1 MSSKVNAVAVMIVLA
16 ILLALCHAAGTEL
29 ERRIRSGETEETFK
43 LSNKV
48 DVIVD
53 AGHGGADAGKT
64 GVNGEKEKEINLQIS
79 DKIKKLLLDQGIS
92 VRMTREGDDR
102 LADSQREDLQARV
115 DIINSGARLAVS
127 IHQNSYPR
135 ESVCGS
141 QVFYYQT
148 SKEGKKLAEILQKRL
163 SALRPDIPARQAK
176 SNSSY
181 YLLLHADPPAVIAE
195 CGFLSNW
202 TEAALLASEE
212 YQDQLAWALHIG
224 ILEYLNTR
232 TP

>member
-1 MSSKVNAVAVMIVLA
+1 MSSKVNAVAAMIVLA

-127 IHQNSYPR
+127 VHQNSYHDPA
-135 ESVCGS
+135 VWGA
-141 QVFYYQT
+141 QVFYYTDSEHGRSAAGMIQEELNKL
-148 SKEGKKLAEILQKRL
+148 SPDHKKKIRANNTYYILKNT
-163 SALRPDIPARQAK
+163 DIPT
-176 SNSSY
+176 
-181 YLLLHADPPAVIAE
+181 VIVE
-195 CGFLSNW
+195 CGFLSNH
-202 TEAALLASEE
+202 TEAGKLSDDA
-212 YQDQLAWALHIG
+212 YQSAVAEAVVRGVLQYIND
-224 ILEYLNTR
+224 
-232 TP
+232 